1 MVDVLP
7 GLIDKQ
13 DNFEI
18 VRDQIALILLTEQT
32 NQIALA
38 TTDGKSDPQEWA
50 LRIFT
55 ERFNPIEEFLTGT
68 DYRPVINV
76 WFDSSNYDKRSSA
89 NVDRLTSETTINID
103 IYGAANS
110 APDGSG
116 GQIPGDKQAALTAQR
131 AFRLVRNILMSSLNN
146 YLQLRGLVWARWVS
160 SVTQFQP
167 NLGENATPQ
176 VIGIRL
182 ALDIKFNETTE
193 IRPTGTVDEVFVDV
207 FRSEDGEILF
217 EADFVFPI

>member
-18 VRDQIALILLTEQT
+18 IRDQIALILITEQA

-38 TTDGKSDPQEWA
+38 TTDGKPAPQEWA

-55 ERFNPIEEFLTGT
+55 ERFNPIEEFITG
-68 DYRPVINV
+68 DNYRPIVNI
-76 WFDSSNYDKRSSA
+76 WFDNSSYRSGSSA
-89 NVDRLTSETTINID
+89 RVDRQASDTTFNID

-116 GQIPGDKQAALTAQR
+116 GHTSGDKQAALVAQR

-146 YLQLRGLVWARWVS
+146 YLQKRGLVWSRWPS

-176 VIGIRL
+176 IIGIRL
-182 ALDIKFNETTE
+182 ALSVVFNETTE
-193 IRPTGTVDEVFVDV
+193 VRPTGTLDEVFVDV

-217 EADFVFPI
+217 KADFTYPI